1 MEEKYMCGRYLFD
14 LSSSELKNYYDQVIP
29 NAASK
34 QIRVGYNEIFPS
46 NHVVTLGLNKDSQ
59 IVPGVPKWGF
69 QGFKKGQLMI
79 NARAETVEEKK
90 TFSKPFKESRCVF
103 PMSGFY
109 EWDQEKNKI
118 LFSAEETEVM
128 FVAGFYRIHKTGAG
142 FETESLI
149 ITTRPNK
156 KVQPIHDRMPLVI
169 QKEYI
174 NKWVSDLDFA
184 REYLSKDPNELVT
197 LEKSLSIV

>member
-1 MEEKYMCGRYLFD
+1 MCGRYFFD
-14 LSSSELKNYYDQVIP
+14 LSSSELKDYYDQVIP

-34 QIRVGYNEIFPS
+34 QVRVGYNEIFPS

-59 IVPGVPKWGF
+59 IVPGVTKWGF

-128 FVAGFYRIHKTGAG
+128 YVAGFYRIHKTGAG
-142 FETESLI
+142 FETESI
-149 ITTRPNK
+149 IMTTKPNK
-156 KVQPIHDRMPLVI
+156 SVRSIHDRMPLI
-169 QKEYI
+169 IPENLIKP
-174 NKWVSDLDFA
+174 WVSDLEFA
-184 REYLSKDPNELVT
+184 RNYLS
-197 LEKSLSIV
+197 EKMPESILINYT

>member
-59 IVPGVPKWGF
+59 IVPGVTKWGF

-128 FVAGFYRIHKTGAG
+128 FVAGFYRIHKNGAG
-142 FETESLI
+142 FETESI
-149 ITTRPNK
+149 IMTTKPNK
-156 KVQPIHDRMPLVI
+156 TVQPIHDRMPLI
-169 QKEYI
+169 LKKEQI
-174 NKWVSDLDFA
+174 KDWIVDLEFA
-184 REYLSKDPNELVT
+184 RNYLISTMTDLKWCIPG
-197 LEKSLSIV
+197 

>member
-1 MEEKYMCGRYLFD
+1 MEEKNMCGRYFFD
-14 LSSSELKNYYDQVIP
+14 LSSSELKDYYDQVIP

-34 QIRVGYNEIFPS
+34 QVRVGYNEIFPS

-59 IVPGVPKWGF
+59 IVPGVTKWGF

-128 FVAGFYRIHKTGAG
+128 YVAGFYRIHKTGAG
-142 FETESLI
+142 FETESI
-149 ITTRPNK
+149 IMTTKPNK
-156 KVQPIHDRMPLVI
+156 SVRSIHDRMPLI
-169 QKEYI
+169 IPENLIKP
-174 NKWVSDLDFA
+174 WVSDLEFA
-184 REYLSKDPNELVT
+184 RNYLS
-197 LEKSLSIV
+197 EKMPESILINYT

>member
-1 MEEKYMCGRYLFD
+1 MCGRYFFD
-14 LSSSELKNYYDQVIP
+14 LSSSELKDYYDQVIP

-34 QIRVGYNEIFPS
+34 QVRVGYNEIFPS

-59 IVPGVPKWGF
+59 IVPGVTKWGF

-90 TFSKPFKESRCVF
+90 TLSKPFKESRCVF

-128 FVAGFYRIHKTGAG
+128 YVAGFYRIHKTGAG
-142 FETESLI
+142 FETESI
-149 ITTRPNK
+149 IMTTKPNK
-156 KVQPIHDRMPLVI
+156 SVRSIHDRMPLI
-169 QKEYI
+169 IPENLIKP
-174 NKWVSDLDFA
+174 WVSDLEFA
-184 REYLSKDPNELVT
+184 RNYLS
-197 LEKSLSIV
+197 EKMPESILINYT